1 MPNSRQR
8 NVSYDRTMCL
18 WQPNDRR
25 SVIRN
30 TILDALTHGP
40 GPIPTVTAFRL
51 PTESSEPCSLSMK
64 KLEFVEFP
72 AFIPN
77 SGPLIGTGLVCGMS
91 NWIWT
96 G

>member
-8 NVSYDRTMCL
+8 NVSYDRTGCL
-18 WQPNDRR
+18 WQSNDRR
-25 SVIRN
+25 SVICN
-30 TILDALTHGP
+30 TILDALTHGL

-51 PTESSEPCSLSMK
+51 PTESSEPCSHSMK

-77 SGPLIGTGLVCGMS
+77 SGPLIKGAQAV
-91 NWIWT
+91 
-96 G
+96 

>member
-1 MPNSRQR
+1 MSG
-8 NVSYDRTMCL
+8 
-18 WQPNDRR
+18 
-25 SVIRN
+25 IFN

-51 PTESSEPCSLSMK
+51 PTESSEPCSHSMK

-77 SGPLIGTGLVCGMS
+77 SGPCLKGR
-91 NWIWT
+91 NWGIPAKSEKRDQKFHFVRT
-96 G
+96 RKVTA